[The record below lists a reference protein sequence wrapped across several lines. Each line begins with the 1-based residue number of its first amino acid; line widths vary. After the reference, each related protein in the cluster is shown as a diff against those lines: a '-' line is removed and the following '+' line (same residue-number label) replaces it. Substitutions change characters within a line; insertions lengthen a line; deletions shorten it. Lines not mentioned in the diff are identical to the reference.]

1 MPSLTSSLR
10 RLLALPLLLA
20 SPLALHPQTTRTHT
34 PRPLVVGYFGQWSL
48 YDHYLVKN
56 LVRSGAADQLDQ
68 INYAQGFVTNGRC
81 SVADPHADTD
91 IAFSAQDS
99 VNGRAD
105 DPATTFHG
113 NFHQIAELKR
123 LHPRLKVLISLE
135 GRASDFAA
143 DAQPAQREA
152 FVRSC
157 VDIFLRGHLASSGN
171 VPATIPD
178 QPRLFDGID
187 LDWEYPGPDNAA
199 NFLALLTEFRHQMD
213 ALRPGLRL
221 TVAVGPSPRMYPGVD
236 MTAVSRL
243 VDQVGIMNYDYSG
256 PWSHVTGFLAPL
268 YAPLGVPGARGGS
281 VEASIADYK
290 QAGIPASRLLLGL
303 PFYGYGWNAVPATR
317 DGLFQP
323 GQGIR
328 GDRPYPYFESL
339 LSPATVPSPPHP
351 VEPPAATPPT
361 LKPTSAALPPRET
374 TPAPPPH
381 PYVRHRDPTSHA
393 PWLFDGQTF
402 WTFEDPISI
411 GYKAEFAAA
420 QHLGGVMAWELS
432 EDSPSASL
440 IKAAHHG
447 LHHPAKAP

>member
-1 MPSLTSSLR
+1 MFVPLTVPSLRQTAA
-10 RLLALPLLLA
+10 LLLLLA
-20 SPLALHPQTTRTHT
+20 SPFTLHAQTSRPHASH
-34 PRPLVVGYFGQWSL
+34 PLVVGYFGQWSL
-48 YDHYLVKN
+48 YDHFLVKN
-56 LVRSGAADQLDQ
+56 LVTGGAADQLDQ

-105 DPATTFHG
+105 DPSTTFHG

-143 DAQPAQREA
+143 DAQPAARDA

-157 VDIFLRGHLASSGN
+157 VDIFLRGHLAGSGN

-213 ALRPGLRL
+213 AVRPGLRL
-221 TVAVGPSPRMYPGVD
+221 TVAVGPSPHMYPGVD
-236 MTAVSRL
+236 MVAVSKL
-243 VDQVGIMNYDYSG
+243 VDQVGIMNYDYIG
-256 PWSHVTGFLAPL
+256 PWSHTTGFLAPL
-268 YAPLGVPGARGGS
+268 YTDNPRGGS
-281 VEASIADYK
+281 VEKSILDFK
-290 QAGIPASRLLLGL
+290 QAGIPASKLLLGL
-303 PFYGYGWNAVPATR
+303 PFYGYGWNSVPTAR

-328 GDRPYPYFESL
+328 GDRPFPYFESL
-339 LSPATVPSPPHP
+339 LAPATVPPPPHP

-361 LKPTSAALPPRET
+361 LKPTSTALPPRET
-374 TPAPPPH
+374 TPAPAPQ
-381 PYVRHRDPTSHA
+381 PYVRHRDPISHA

-411 GYKAEFAAA
+411 GYKAEFAKA

-432 EDSPSASL
+432 EDSPSAAL
-440 IKAAHHG
+440 IKAARHG
-447 LHHPAKAP
+447 LHHPTKTP